1 MSKCRRKAR
10 KGKSNNLSALEVS
23 ASDSVHVGIDVHKRS
38 YHVGVLINDDPIRTF
53 VIPADSSKVIE
64 FLRPLEAGLVRIV
77 YEAGPTGYWLARAF
91 QEIGWPIEIVAPG
104 KIARP
109 ANRGSTT
116 DRLAC
121 TDLAQLSKEKD
132 KLKKVAIPTVQE
144 EQDRQI
150 IRLRA
155 QIKKKEKRV
164 KQQIKSL
171 LLQYGIEA
179 PPGLSRWSRAGVK
192 ALAALEINP
201 DLRFVLDSFLAELE
215 CLIRERQKTEDRIKD
230 KAAEERFAKN
240 RAILESHPG
249 VGLLTTM
256 GFLTEVYQPDRFKEE
271 TQVAL
276 YLGLAPGV
284 KQSGERRIAKPLL
297 KAGQGPLRC
306 LLIQAA
312 WIWVGSD
319 RHAAEV
325 YRRLVRNTGCKQ
337 KAIVG
342 VARRLAI
349 NLWWMLLRGEEY
361 RSAA

>member
-1 MSKCRRKAR
+1 MSKCRRKAK
-10 KGKSNNLSALEVS
+10 KGKSINLSALGVS
-23 ASDSVHVGIDVHKRS
+23 ATDRVHVGIDVHKRS
-38 YHVGVLINDDPIRTF
+38 YHVGVLVNNNPVRTF
-53 VIPADSSKVIE
+53 VIPPDPSRAIE

-77 YEAGPTGYWLARAF
+77 YEAGPTGYGLARAF

-104 KIARP
+104 KIDKP
-109 ANRGSTT
+109 ANRGSKS
-116 DRLAC
+116 DRLDCIA
-121 TDLAQLSKEKD
+121 LAQHSEEKD

-171 LLQYGIEA
+171 LLQYGIDA
-179 PPGLSRWSRAGVK
+179 PPGLSHWSQAGIK
-192 ALAALEINP
+192 ALSALEISP
-201 DLRFVLDSFLAELE
+201 DLRFVLDSFLVELE
-215 CLIRERQKTEDRIKD
+215 CLIQERQKTENRIKE
-230 KAAEERFAKN
+230 KAAEDRFAKN
-240 RAILESHPG
+240 KAILESHPG
-249 VGLLTTM
+249 VGMLTTM
-256 GFLTEVYQPDRFKEE
+256 GFLTEVYQPDRFKDE

-284 KQSGERRIAKPLL
+284 KQSGGRRIAKPLL

-312 WIWVGSD
+312 WVWVGSD
-319 RHAAEV
+319 RRAAKV
-325 YRRLVRNTGCKQ
+325 YGRLLRNTGCKQ

-361 RSAA
+361 KSAA

>member
-1 MSKCRRKAR
+1 MSKCRRKAK
-10 KGKSNNLSALEVS
+10 KGKSINLSALGIS
-23 ASDSVHVGIDVHKRS
+23 ASDRVHVGLDVHKRS
-38 YHVGVLINDDPIRTF
+38 THVGVLINNNPVKTF
-53 VIPADSSKVIE
+53 VIPPNPSRVIE
-64 FLRPLEAGLVRIV
+64 FLRPLEAGLFRIV
-77 YEAGPTGYWLARAF
+77 YEAGPTGYGLARAF
-91 QEIGWPIEIVAPG
+91 QEIGWRIEVIAPG
-104 KIARP
+104 KIDRP
-109 ANRGSTT
+109 ANRGSKS
-116 DRLAC
+116 DRLDC
-121 TDLAQLSKEKD
+121 IELAQLSKEKD
-132 KLKKVAIPTVQE
+132 KLKKVEIPTVQE

-171 LLQYGIEA
+171 LLQYGIDA
-179 PPGLSRWSRAGVK
+179 PPGLSRWSQAGIK
-192 ALAALEINP
+192 ALAELEVSP
-201 DLRFVLDSFLAELE
+201 DLRFVLNSFLTELE
-215 CLIRERQKTEDRIKD
+215 CLIKERKKTEKRIKE
-230 KAAEERFAKN
+230 KSAEERFAKN
-240 RAILESHPG
+240 KAILESHPG

-256 GFLTEVYQPDRFKEE
+256 GFLTEVYQPDRFKED

-284 KQSGERRIAKPLL
+284 KQSGDRRIAKPLL

-312 WIWVGSD
+312 WAWVGSD
-319 RHAAEV
+319 PRASKV
-325 YRRLVRNTGCKQ
+325 YGRLVRNTGCKQ